1 MIDGDK
7 LAQAIIIGVF
17 VSLTAFLGSAV
28 LRTFK
33 NEERVYGAEMNL
45 IRIESRQVRM
55 EDKLDKIYYYIL
67 EKEEKES
74 E

>member
-33 NEERVYGAEMNL
+33 NEERVYGAETNL
-45 IRIESRQVRM
+45 VRVESRQTKI
-55 EDKLDKIYYYIL
+55 EDKIDKIYYYIL
-67 EKEEKES
+67 EKEKKEG